1 MRSRTVASGRLL
13 EVRQQPRDKGVDV
26 NKKFLIA
33 LAVLV
38 ILVVGGLAAWQ
49 FWPGQPSVSQ
59 TVDTTKL
66 AAMPEV
72 RPDEIIIGDE
82 KAPITIIEYYSLSCP
97 HCAHFAEDIL
107 PQVKAAYID
116 TGKVRLVLRDYPLNK
131 QALQAAMLAHCLPKE
146 GFVSMTDVL
155 FKSQQTWLVDDAT
168 QPLATLAKSAGIDDD
183 KFAQCLS
190 DKATQD
196 KIISSRKEAEEKYQV
211 DATPTFLIMDQKLAG
226 AQSFEVFKQLI
237 DAQLQKVK

>member
-1 MRSRTVASGRLL
+1 M
-13 EVRQQPRDKGVDV
+13 
-26 NKKFLIA
+26 NKKFLIS

-49 FWPGQPSVSQ
+49 FWPTQPAVSQ

-66 AAMPEV
+66 AGMPELH
-72 RPDEIIIGDE
+72 PDDIVIGDD

-116 TGKVRLVLRDYPLNK
+116 TGKVKLVMRDYPLNK

-155 FKSQQTWLVDDAT
+155 FKSQQSWLVDDAT
-168 QPLATLAKSAGIDDD
+168 QPLAAVAKTAGIDDD

-190 DKATQD
+190 DKANQD
-196 KIISSRKEAEEKYQV
+196 KIIQSRKEAEEKYQV